1 MSNVEQWRGLRIIL
15 PGNNMKTHFWA
26 SESLFKIM
34 SAVKKFKKVKNT
46 NNKIQTTESKTK
58 IAKYRHSEVSHA
70 SIDKYYNCR

>member
-1 MSNVEQWRGLRIIL
+1 
-15 PGNNMKTHFWA
+15 
-26 SESLFKIM
+26 M